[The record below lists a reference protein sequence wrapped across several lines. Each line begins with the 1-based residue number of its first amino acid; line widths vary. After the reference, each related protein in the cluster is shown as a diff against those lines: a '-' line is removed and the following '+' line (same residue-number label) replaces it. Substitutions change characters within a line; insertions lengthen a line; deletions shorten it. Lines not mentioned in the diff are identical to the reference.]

1 MLVRG
6 RCWGVVLEESWDLL
20 LTIGVVERDEVE
32 VVVVE
37 EGCHVAFAGLVAVD
51 ELVGEVL
58 DYWWTLV
65 SCFVGLG

>member
-1 MLVRG
+1 M
-6 RCWGVVLEESWDLL
+6 

-51 ELVGEVL
+51 ELVGEVF